1 MNATPLEQ
9 LLLLEQSGELSAKQR
24 LRLDAELAASA
35 EAHRLRAELRSLA
48 AAVPPPP
55 AGPAAAA
62 AAARIDARL
71 RRPPA
76 PAAAFRPA
84 WKSALAAAA
93 ALALLFGVRAFRSPA
108 PAVPADPVLAA
119 AASAAEEA
127 VWTDPLDADFTEL
140 ENLLLAISSDDSSE
154 ITEL

>member
-35 EAHRLRAELRSLA
+35 EARRLRAELRGLA

-55 AGPAAAA
+55 AGPVAAV
-62 AAARIDARL
+62 ARIDARL
-71 RRPPA
+71 RRTTA
-76 PAAAFRPA
+76 PVAAFRPA

-93 ALALLFGVRAFRSPA
+93 ALALLFGVRAFRSPD
-108 PAVPADPVLAA
+108 PAGPADPVLA
-119 AASAAEEA
+119 AAEEA
-127 VWTDPLDADFTEL
+127 VWTDPLEEEFTEL
-140 ENLLLAISSDDSSE
+140 ESLLLAISSDDSSE

>member
-35 EAHRLRAELRSLA
+35 EARRLRAELRGLA

-55 AGPAAAA
+55 AGPVAAV
-62 AAARIDARL
+62 ARIDARL
-71 RRPPA
+71 RRTTA
-76 PAAAFRPA
+76 PVAAFRPA

-93 ALALLFGVRAFRSPA
+93 ALALLLGVRSYHCAPSTPA
-108 PAVPADPVLAA
+108 PAATTELA
-119 AASAAEEA
+119 SAEEA
-127 VWTDPLDADFTEL
+127 EWTDPLDAEFTEL
-140 ENLLLAISSDDSSE
+140 ESLLLAIATEESLE

>member
-9 LLLLEQSGELSAKQR
+9 LLLLEQSGELSAQQR

-35 EAHRLRAELRSLA
+35 EARRLRAELRGLA

-55 AGPAAAA
+55 AGPVAAV
-62 AAARIDARL
+62 ARIDARL
-71 RRPPA
+71 RRTTA
-76 PAAAFRPA
+76 PVAAFRPA

-93 ALALLFGVRAFRSPA
+93 ALALLFGVRAFRSPE
-108 PAVPADPVLAA
+108 PAVPEDSVLAA
-119 AASAAEEA
+119 AEAAEEA
-127 VWTDPLDADFTEL
+127 VWTDPLDEEFTEL
-140 ENLLLAISSDDSSE
+140 ENLLFAISSDDSSE